1 MPSTTFWVIMAV
13 VVADLIFV
21 PLVISVLVRGG
32 WNPIAARF
40 PAREPR
46 PDAVTKHFQSY
57 KVGLLNLGFM
67 VHTSVDDMW
76 LHLRPV
82 WFGRRIGMKGA
93 SVPWE
98 EIEPVRRRGRRYAE
112 VKIGLATVLGPR
124 WALELAFVDHEDAS
138 TPAAT
143 DDA

>member
-1 MPSTTFWVIMAV
+1 MPPTTFWVIMAV
-13 VVADLIFV
+13 VAADLIFV

-32 WNPIAARF
+32 WNPIAERF

-67 VHTSVDDMW
+67 VHTSADDMW
-76 LHLRPV
+76 LHLRPA
-82 WFGRRIGMKGA
+82 WFGRRVGMKGA

-112 VKIGLATVLGPR
+112 VKIGLATVFGPR

-138 TPAAT
+138 STAPT
-143 DDA
+143 DEA

>member
-32 WNPIAARF
+32 WNPIAERF
-40 PAREPR
+40 PSREPNG
-46 PDAVTKHFQSY
+46 DAVTKHFQSY

-67 VHTSVDDMW
+67 VHTSVDDMC
-76 LHLRPV
+76 LHLRPA

-98 EIEPVRRRGRRYAE
+98 AIDPVRRRGRRYAE
-112 VKIGLATVLGPR
+112 VKIGNHTVFGPR
-124 WALELAFVDHEDAS
+124 WALELAFVDHEDESAAS
-138 TPAAT
+138 ETE
-143 DDA
+143 DA